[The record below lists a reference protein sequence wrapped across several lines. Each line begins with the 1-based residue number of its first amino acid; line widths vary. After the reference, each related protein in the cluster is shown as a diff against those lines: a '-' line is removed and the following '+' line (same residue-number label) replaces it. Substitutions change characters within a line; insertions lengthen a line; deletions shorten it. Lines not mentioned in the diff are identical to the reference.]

1 MVLQPFEKEIDFFE
15 KINFNLILKY
25 FLEVLYWL
33 SYGSWYQRGHYHHH
47 HLREGAKN
55 TLRGGVLIT
64 PRPSAA
70 NVYSPHFFLHLSI
83 LPPFFPSLKYTPP
96 TFSFA

>member
-33 SYGSWYQRGHYHHH
+33 SYGSWYQRGHY
-47 HLREGAKN
+47 LAKC
-55 TLRGGVLIT
+55 GGEQGRQHQYQLLLNST
-64 PRPSAA
+64 ATDLYKNGTS
-70 NVYSPHFFLHLSI
+70 LSI
-83 LPPFFPSLKYTPP
+83 II
-96 TFSFA
+96 